1 MTPRKV
7 ALLTLMVAA
16 MAVGIRNQLPLDGD
30 IRHRCPVGTDAR
42 TYCIL
47 QQVYGRAALIVTAYV
62 YVAAGVGWILIYTI
76 PNRVARRRREEEKAA
91 DEWKYWRPPRR
102 R

>member
-1 MTPRKV
+1 MTPRKA
-7 ALLTLMVAA
+7 ALLTIMVAA
-16 MAVGIRNQLPLDGD
+16 MAVGIREQLPLDGD

-47 QQVYGRAALIVTAYV
+47 QQVYGRAALVVAGYT
-62 YVAAGVGWILIYTI
+62 YVAAGIGWLALYTI
-76 PNRVARRRREEEKAA
+76 PNYVRRRRRREEEA
-91 DEWKYWRPPRR
+91 WKSWRPERR

>member
-1 MTPRKV
+1 MTPRKA
-7 ALLTLMVAA
+7 ALLALMVAA

-47 QQVYGRAALIVTAYV
+47 QQVYGRAALIVTGYV
-62 YVAAGVGWILIYTI
+62 YVAAGVGWLVLYTI
-76 PNRVARRRREEEKAA
+76 PNAVARRRRDDEE
-91 DEWKYWRPPRR
+91 DWKYWRGPRKR
-102 R
+102 